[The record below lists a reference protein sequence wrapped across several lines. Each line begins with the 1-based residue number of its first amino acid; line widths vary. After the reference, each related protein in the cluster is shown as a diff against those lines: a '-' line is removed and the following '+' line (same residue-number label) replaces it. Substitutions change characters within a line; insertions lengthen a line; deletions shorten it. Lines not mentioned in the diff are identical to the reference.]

1 MLLPHMSTCKKTHVN
16 MQHLF
21 LMTSEEGND
30 LALVDV
36 GVHACSCP
44 AVDGF
49 QQVDVRDVVCAHHR
63 P

>member
-1 MLLPHMSTCKKTHVN
+1 